1 MFDLIPDMS
10 VKRAELDPE
19 KTAFTSHETGEQ
31 WSFARTNEAADAL
44 AHGLLALGLS
54 AGDRVGILTR
64 NNVEF
69 FVTLFACQ
77 KAKLVL
83 APLNWRQPIAELK
96 PVISK
101 VGVHAIMFDEASAE
115 TGLDVAQHF
124 DVPSIGIGTPTEA
137 RHEFDH
143 LIKSKGQPFRDMVDA
158 NGIWYLLFTS
168 GTTGTPKAVIQTAKM
183 AWANA
188 INIGQAIG
196 LTGDDQAVN
205 YLPLFHT
212 AGINLYTVPVFLNGG
227 HTTIVPQFDADAL
240 VDLIAQNRISKFF
253 GVPAIYQM
261 LSLRDDF
268 DEINFDG
275 IKFGCGG
282 AALAEKK

>member
-1 MFDLIPDMS
+1 MFDLVPDMAA
-10 VKRAELDPE
+10 KRAELDPE
-19 KTAFTSHETGEQ
+19 KTAFTSHEAGEQ
-31 WSFARTNEAADAL
+31 WNFARINEAANGV

-54 AGDRVGILTR
+54 EGDRVGILTR

-96 PVISK
+96 PVIEN
-101 VGVHAIMFDEASAE
+101 VGIHAIMFDDANAE
-115 TGLDVAQHF
+115 TGLDVARQF
-124 DVPSIGIGTPTEA
+124 DVPSIGIGA
-137 RHEFDH
+137 RTKATYEFNS
-143 LIKSKGQPFRDMVDA
+143 LIKSTGQPIRGMVDA
-158 NGIWYLLFTS
+158 NAIWYLLFTS

-188 INIGQAIG
+188 INIGQAIA

-212 AGINLYTVPVFLNGG
+212 AGINLYTLPVFLNGG
-227 HTTIVPQFDADAL
+227 HSTIVPQFDADAL

-253 GVPAIYQM
+253 LVCQP
-261 LSLRDDF
+261 S
-268 DEINFDG
+268 
-275 IKFGCGG
+275 IKC
-282 AALAEKK
+282 